1 MTVFGWWLLTNCL
14 KRELYEVFKR
24 KPGKDAL
31 LVKYTSG
38 GTTPGDAYL
47 WLLDEDFIPKSYK
60 MFVPSMKMEG
70 TPATWGPMDHHRK
83 RYTFTNESF
92 FWWGK
97 KIKYGRSKSNNIMNT
112 KIISNGILRALS
124 ILVGIACFLFFLYKI
139 QSVIIYV
146 IIAGIL
152 SLITGPITLF
162 LRRRLKF
169 PNTLSVISTML
180 FMLTLV
186 SGLIGMFIPL
196 ITEQGESLSLLQID
210 GLQQNI
216 QSIFNQINAY
226 FSAKGIDVLSELKNI
241 DLISQFKE
249 IPNFLNAIVG
259 TVGSFSVGLFSVL
272 FISFFLMKDRKIL
285 KNGILLLVP
294 NKTKGRFT
302 DSLEKINNL
311 LSRYFIGLIFQISI
325 LFILYTII
333 LLIFDINN
341 AVVIAFLCA
350 LLNLIPYVGPL
361 IGAVIMF
368 ILSMT
373 SNIGQDFQTVILP
386 TTSYVMIGYLI
397 AQLVDNFASQPIIF
411 SKTTKS
417 HPLEIF
423 LIIII
428 GGLLF
433 GIIGMITAVPL
444 YTALKVILKEFLSE
458 NKIVK
463 TLTKD
468 L

>member
-1 MTVFGWWLLTNCL
+1 
-14 KRELYEVFKR
+14 
-24 KPGKDAL
+24 
-31 LVKYTSG
+31 
-38 GTTPGDAYL
+38 
-47 WLLDEDFIPKSYK
+47 
-60 MFVPSMKMEG
+60 
-70 TPATWGPMDHHRK
+70 
-83 RYTFTNESF
+83 
-92 FWWGK
+92 
-97 KIKYGRSKSNNIMNT
+97 MNT
-112 KIISNGILRALS
+112 KIISNGILRALC
-124 ILVGIACFLFFLYKI
+124 IVIGIACFLFFLYKI

-152 SLITGPITLF
+152 SLITRPITLF

-169 PNTLSVISTML
+169 PNTLSVVTTML

-186 SGLIGMFIPL
+186 AGLIGMFIPL
-196 ITEQGESLSLLQID
+196 ITEQGENLSLLQVE

-216 QSIFNQINAY
+216 QRIFSQINVY
-226 FSAKGIDVLSELKNI
+226 FSSKGIDVLSELKNI
-241 DLISQFKE
+241 DFLSQFRE

-285 KNGILLLVP
+285 KKGLLLFIP
-294 NKTKGRFT
+294 KKTKARFT
-302 DSLEKINNL
+302 TSLETINNL

-325 LFILYTII
+325 LFILYTIL

-341 AVVIAFLCA
+341 AIVIAFLCA

-373 SNIGQDFQTVILP
+373 SNIGQDFQTIILP

-397 AQLVDNFASQPIIF
+397 AQLIDNFISQPIIF

-433 GIIGMITAVPL
+433 GITGMITAVPL

-458 NKIVK
+458 NEIVK